1 MKFEE
6 YNHLCVIRPEAELTG
21 PEADALR
28 RVADAQVGRGIADLV
43 IDLEA
48 VPFISGAGLEAL
60 LGVKRR
66 CESRSGRL
74 RLARLTDNCRRIL
87 ELTRLEDG
95 FDCHPGLPE
104 AMK

>member
-6 YNHLCVIRPEAELTG
+6 YNNLSVLRPEGDLAG

-28 RVADAQVGRGIADLV
+28 RVADAQVSRGAADLV
-43 IDLEA
+43 IDFEA
-48 VPFISGAGLEAL
+48 VPFVSGAGLEAL
-60 LGVKRR
+60 LSVKRR

-74 RLARLTDNCRRIL
+74 RLARLTDNCRKIL
-87 ELTRLEDG
+87 ELTRLDDT
-95 FDCHPGLPE
+95 FDCHGSLPE

>member
-6 YNHLCVIRPEAELTG
+6 YNHLCVIRPEGDLAG

-28 RVADAQVGRGIADLV
+28 RLADAQIGGGSADVV
-43 IDLEA
+43 IDFEA
-48 VPFISGAGLEAL
+48 VSSISGAGLEAL
-60 LGVKRR
+60 LAVKRR

-74 RLARLTDNCRRIL
+74 RLARLTVNIREIL
-87 ELTRLEDG
+87 NITRLTDRFE
-95 FDCHPGLPE
+95 CHAELPE

>member
-6 YNHLCVIRPEAELTG
+6 YNNLCVIRPEGDLSG

-28 RVADAQVGRGIADLV
+28 RVADAQVGRGAADVV
-43 IDLEA
+43 IDFEA
-48 VPFISGAGLEAL
+48 VPFVSGAGLEAL
-60 LGVKRR
+60 LAVKRR

-74 RLARLTDNCRRIL
+74 RLARLSVNCLEIL
-87 ELTRLEDG
+87 EITRLSER
-95 FDCHPGLPE
+95 FDVHAQLPE

>member
-6 YNHLCVIRPEAELTG
+6 YNHLSVIRPEGDLAG

-28 RVADAQVGRGIADLV
+28 RVADAQVSRGIADLV
-43 IDLEA
+43 VDFETVA
-48 VPFISGAGLEAL
+48 FVSGAGLEAL
-60 LGVKRR
+60 LSVKRR

-74 RLARLTDNCRRIL
+74 RLARVTDNCKKIL
-87 ELTRLEDG
+87 ELTRLEDC
-95 FDCHPGLPE
+95 FDCHAGLPE